1 MNTLDT
7 GWRMPAEWTPHAA
20 TWMAF
25 PHNRM
30 LWESEWGVSLAD
42 VQQDFAAVANAIAR
56 FEPVKLVV
64 DPAALDR
71 AGELCAGNVE
81 LIELAID
88 DSWCR
93 DSGPSFVCHPQ
104 LGLAGVSWRFNA
116 WGGKSAYAQDA
127 SLARRILDGLGL
139 ECFGVP
145 LANEGGAIH
154 VDGEGTLITTES
166 VLLNANRNPGLSKA
180 EIEALFAR
188 LLGVTRTIWLP
199 GDPDRVTGD
208 MTDGHVDGVCA
219 FARPGALLLDATRDT
234 TSAYAEVVRENRR
247 ALERHLTLATT
258 QFACSWSLDD
268 NLDRAERLV
277 REAAARGAQLVLLQ
291 ELFATPYFCIEQ
303 DHRHLRLAE
312 TFRGSRV
319 LARFSSLARE
329 LGVVLPLSWYERAGN
344 ARFNSLAV
352 ADADGRLLGV
362 YRKAHVPNAIGY
374 QEKEYFSP
382 GDSGFRV
389 WDTAVGR
396 IGVGICWDQWFPETA
411 RCLALL
417 GAEVLLFPT
426 AIGSEPG
433 AAQLDS
439 RDHWQIAQRGQAAA
453 NLVPLVAANRIGRE
467 VACGDPALA
476 MRFYGSS
483 FIADHKGALLAAAGR
498 DEEAV
503 LVCGLD
509 LDAIGEERLAWG
521 VYRDRRPELY
531 GPLMS
536 LDGRDPASR
545 HAWEVSP

>member
-116 WGGKSAYAQDA
+116 WGGKSSYAQDA

-247 ALERHLTLATT
+247 ALELALDARGRRFELIELFDAGEVAPEEGVFCASYTNFYIANGAIIMPVYGVAADDAAAATLA
-258 QFACSWSLDD
+258 
-268 NLDRAERLV
+268 RA
-277 REAAARGAQLVLLQ
+277 
-291 ELFATPYFCIEQ
+291 FP
-303 DHRHLRLAE
+303 
-312 TFRGSRV
+312 
-319 LARFSSLARE
+319 ARE
-329 LGVVLPLSWYERAGN
+329 VVPVRIDHPAHGGGGVHCITQQQPAWP
-344 ARFNSLAV
+344 AR
-352 ADADGRLLGV
+352 R
-362 YRKAHVPNAIGY
+362 
-374 QEKEYFSP
+374 
-382 GDSGFRV
+382 
-389 WDTAVGR
+389 
-396 IGVGICWDQWFPETA
+396 
-411 RCLALL
+411 
-417 GAEVLLFPT
+417 
-426 AIGSEPG
+426 
-433 AAQLDS
+433 
-439 RDHWQIAQRGQAAA
+439 
-453 NLVPLVAANRIGRE
+453 
-467 VACGDPALA
+467 
-476 MRFYGSS
+476 
-483 FIADHKGALLAAAGR
+483 
-498 DEEAV
+498 
-503 LVCGLD
+503 
-509 LDAIGEERLAWG
+509 
-521 VYRDRRPELY
+521 
-531 GPLMS
+531 
-536 LDGRDPASR
+536 
-545 HAWEVSP
+545 